1 MQRVWERDAERSEG
15 EMQRAWE
22 RDAERPEGEMQRVYF
37 LPFYPFTFLPLN
49 VSRVVQQYRIA
60 QLLVADVRI
69 YECGVYLLVAEHG
82 LNGP

>member
-1 MQRVWERDAERSEG
+1 MIQGEKAPIAQRGLGERDRELGKRCREA
-15 EMQRAWE
+15 
-22 RDAERPEGEMQRVYF
+22 YF

-69 YECGVYLLVAEHG
+69 YECGVYLLVSEHG
-82 LNGP
+82 LNSP